1 MQLRSVIRKM
11 LLAINLKHNINV
23 SLTENMKVDTKYC
36 RINTYYIVTEWLD
49 PSDPDYKPNQQWLNA
64 IRTTCGSAIE
74 VINKLK
80 EIMDRNG

>member
-1 MQLRSVIRKM
+1 MQLRTVIRKM

-23 SLTENMKVDTKYC
+23 SLTENVKVDKEYS

-49 PSDPDYKPNQQWLNA
+49 PSNPDYKPNQQWLNA

-74 VINKLK
+74 VINVLK
-80 EIMDRNG
+80 EIMNRDG